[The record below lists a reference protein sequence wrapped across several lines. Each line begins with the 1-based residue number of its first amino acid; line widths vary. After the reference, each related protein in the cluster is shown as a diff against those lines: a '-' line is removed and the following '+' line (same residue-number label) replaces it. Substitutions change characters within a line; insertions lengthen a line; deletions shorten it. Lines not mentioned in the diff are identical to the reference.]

1 MSHKINWQALEY
13 EYKPKSADWFWTVW
27 IVASGATIASF
38 LLNNILFGIFILLS
52 AFSVSIYASKKP
64 SLINFSLSEKGI
76 SINNKLISYSALES
90 FWITEDLNPT
100 DRQDPDPA
108 DERSPKPAIGQGKI
122 LFKAK
127 RKTSPYISIPLT
139 KKVIDSEEIKE
150 YLLKHLKEI
159 EHNESL
165 LQTIIEKLGF

>member
-1 MSHKINWQALEY
+1 MSHEINWQAPEY

-27 IVASGATIASF
+27 IVAIGATIASF

-76 SINNKLISYSALES
+76 SINNKLILYSTLES
-90 FWITEDLNPT
+90 FWVTEDPNPT
-100 DRQDPDPA
+100 DGR
-108 DERSPKPAIGQGKI
+108 RKI

-127 RKTSPYISIPLT
+127 RKTSPYISVPLT
-139 KKVIDSEEIKE
+139 EKTIDSKEIKE
-150 YLLKHLKEI
+150 CLLKHLKEI